1 MWLQYNII
9 TTKPTDL
16 VIGVSYG
23 KKKRTF
29 FALQHP
35 SFCFESQ
42 SDSGKREEKNHELK
56 DCQNYQGEQELF
68 LGHSEGGQA
77 ALPGPG
83 VQYVGHNA
91 ELELN

>member
-9 TTKPTDL
+9 TTKHRPCHRSKL
-16 VIGVSYG
+16 RQ
-23 KKKRTF
+23 KKRTF